1 MKMKAIFM
9 SAIIASSINLFAQEN
24 SEVDELQKKIDA
36 LKKEVTELEQRAA
49 NIKTAETDKNAE
61 AKETAKEEDITK
73 VDTTKEESK
82 LKKISLDQ
90 LPISFNGYLRT
101 GFGKNG
107 KGGDQDAFKLPDTI
121 SKYRLGN
128 EEETYMELG
137 LDHPL
142 LPNNGGIYADMHWML
157 SYYENRSDS
166 PLLEDIDNDF
176 DLIQAWAQV
185 YNLFESMPDAKL
197 WVGKRFYDRQG
208 VHMND
213 LWYLDMTGTGI
224 GISDIQL
231 GNGNLWVALIGDS
244 EDYFYDPDS
253 DSPDELNLDV
263 RWREIKIGQNKL
275 MLWANLSRVDDGDYL
290 TNLDNDNDG
299 NPDIISMDKAYG
311 YGFGAVFEH
320 PLKNSGKWVN
330 SLLYGKGSSSDLST
344 YGLNLVD
351 IAATVPD
358 QSDVEDS
365 IENADRIRF
374 ISNYIHESGNQFS
387 FESLLMWDWHDQGYD
402 GASGDAERNM
412 LSAGIRPI
420 YQFTDYFALQ
430 CELGLDYID
439 KNRTSVSGDGGY
451 LAKFTI
457 APTIRLAKGQFSRPE
472 LRLFFTYA
480 NWSDDLEGEVGNI
493 SHNDDTHGIS
503 VGVQLETWW

>member
-1 MKMKAIFM
+1 MKMKLTFF
-9 SAIIASSINLFAQEN
+9 SIIAASSLSLYAQEE
-24 SEVDELQKKIDA
+24 SEVDDLQKKIDA
-36 LKKEVTELEQRAA
+36 LKKEVAALEQRAA
-49 NIKTAETDKNAE
+49 KIKTVESTEVKAS
-61 AKETAKEEDITK
+61 EEDITK

-82 LKKISLDQ
+82 LEKISLDQ

-128 EEETYMELG
+128 EEESYMEFG

-142 LPNNGGIYADMHWML
+142 LKDNGGVYADMHWMV
-157 SYYENRSDS
+157 SYSENRSDS

-176 DLIQAWAQV
+176 EFVQAWLEI
-185 YNLFESMPDAKL
+185 NRLFESMPEAKL
-197 WVGKRFYDRQG
+197 WAGKRFYDRQG

-224 GISDIQL
+224 GISDIEL
-231 GNGNLWVALIGDS
+231 SNGSLWVALIGDS

-253 DSPDELNLDV
+253 DSPDEVNLDV
-263 RWREIKIGQNKL
+263 RWKDIKIGKNKL
-275 MLWANLSRVDDGDYL
+275 MLWANLSRVDDGDYY

-320 PLKNSGKWVN
+320 PTENNGKWVN

-351 IAATVPD
+351 IAAAVPD
-358 QSDVEDS
+358 QDDVEDS

-374 ISNYIHESGNQFS
+374 ISNYIHETSRELS

-402 GASGDAERNM
+402 GASGDSERNM
-412 LSAGIRPI
+412 FSAGIRPI
-420 YQFTDYFALQ
+420 YQFTKYFALQ

-439 KNRTSVSGDGGY
+439 KNRTSLSGDGGY

-457 APTIRLAKGQFSRPE
+457 APTIRLAKGQLSRPE

-480 NWSDDLEGEVGNI
+480 NWSDDLEGEVGNV
-493 SHNDDTHGIS
+493 SHNDDTDGIS
-503 VGVQLETWW
+503 FGVQLETWW